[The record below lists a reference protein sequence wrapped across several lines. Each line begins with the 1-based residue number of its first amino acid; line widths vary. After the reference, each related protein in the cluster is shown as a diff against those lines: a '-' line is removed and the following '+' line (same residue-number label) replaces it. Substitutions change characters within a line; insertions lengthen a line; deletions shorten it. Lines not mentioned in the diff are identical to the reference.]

1 MSLWNRLRTIAVILI
16 TSVLLQAQQSEKANN
31 APQSSPAT
39 ELSATTLEGNWS
51 VTPLVMKGAVAP
63 GGTGQLLEFGE
74 AYRTETFLAFWART
88 GPNLE
93 KDWALFSLKDGQLT
107 RVLQR
112 DVKFVAPDSRKI
124 TFSEGMT
131 IHVGK
136 LLLYFFT
143 EFPHHIYAWDGE
155 KLVKV
160 LAAGDELQ
168 SGNERFTIRRARVLD
183 TSPDGRALIEVER
196 TFGLAVHDGSSFT
209 HVLKMGG
216 DLPGM
221 PGMRMDSRCASLYRS
236 RCEYAKP
243 RLLEDD
249 SMLVSLWVSEGG
261 RKRFALF
268 RIFPKRTD
276 VIVEQDSAFIGCN
289 AQRLILPNEVPVRV
303 TTQCDGYTFTFTRGE
318 AGKPLEM
325 EIAEVVSAKQTLSG
339 QKKSLGVLSANGNY
353 LVPDWIAPS
362 NWKRRLDNV
371 SQIRL
376 GESNNSVLVFARIT
390 PGSVLAAT
398 PRDFA
403 IADYHINQILVSYAG
418 TLRMAE
424 YDTVGD
430 RMDIVYN
437 WVPLVPNSP
446 NSMVEVVDLERKS
459 WALKPRFRSRP
470 KLYFWNGEKLSAVAW
485 EESVGISNAKVAELL
500 QTSAPSDMVENMT
513 DDEADAA
520 GKVVHIKIRAIP
532 GPTGGVSVRLP
543 DLGVKPR
550 TWYVPANSTDGK
562 LQQAPRFPVA
572 EHAITVADVISWKEN
587 EILALT
593 DEGLFRLRRTEQ

>member
-1 MSLWNRLRTIAVILI
+1 MSLWDRLRTIAVILI
-16 TSVLLQAQQSEKANN
+16 MSVLLQAQQSEKTNN

-39 ELSATTLEGNWS
+39 ALSATTLEGNWS

-63 GGTGQLLEFGE
+63 GGSGQLLEFGE

-88 GPNLE
+88 GPE
-93 KDWALFSLKDGQLT
+93 RGKDWTLFSWRDGQLT

-124 TFSEGMT
+124 TLSEGMT

-136 LLLYFFT
+136 RLLYFFT

-160 LAAGDELQ
+160 LAADDELQ

-209 HVLKMGG
+209 NVLKMGG

-221 PGMRMDSRCASLYRS
+221 PGMRMDSRCASLYRN

-268 RIFPKRTD
+268 RIFPKRTE
-276 VIVEQDSAFIGCN
+276 VIVEQDSAFIGCD

-325 EIAEVVSAKQTLSG
+325 EIAEVVSEKQTLSG
-339 QKKSLGVLSANGNY
+339 QKKSLGVLSAKGNY
-353 LVPDWIAPS
+353 LVADWIAPS
-362 NWKRRLDNV
+362 NWKRRLGNV
-371 SQIRL
+371 AQIRL

-430 RMDIVYN
+430 HMDIVYN

-485 EESVGISNAKVAELL
+485 EESVGISDAKVAELL
-500 QTSAPSDMVENMT
+500 QTPAPSDMVENMT

-532 GPTGGVSVRLP
+532 GPTGGVRVRLP

-593 DEGLFRLRRTEQ
+593 DEGLFRLRRAEH